1 MNDDE
6 LRLLGEEL
14 CGLLVEERRAISTL
28 DHERLSW
35 LAEQKRRIATQLAAI
50 EPGTLSPAAKQILTA
65 IKIEAQATAML
76 ANAAN
81 DAVRSLLGREPT
93 GSYDR
98 HARRTEAQGN
108 RLLVRY

>member
-1 MNDDE
+1 VNDDE

-14 CGLLVEERRAISTL
+14 CALFIEERRAISTL

-35 LAEQKRRIATQLAAI
+35 LAEQKRGLASRLGAI
-50 EPGTLSPAAKQILTA
+50 SPGSLSPAAKQILSA

-81 DAVRSLLGREPT
+81 DAVRTLLGREPT

-98 HARRTEAQGN
+98 RARRTEAQGT